1 MVAQVDEDQVAMIAL
16 AMDPA
21 GEPDLLADIGQSE
34 RAASVRAVG
43 VHGEFPQR
51 FQGFGARSHGKPGFV
66 KAAAGGAAP
75 RPFQT
80 PANPL

>member
-1 MVAQVDEDQVAMIAL
+1 MVPEIDEDQIAMIAL

-21 GEPDLLADIGQSE
+21 GEPGRMADIGQSE
-34 RAASVRAVG
+34 RAAGVRAVG
-43 VHGEFPQR
+43 MHGEFPQR

-66 KAAAGGAAP
+66 KAAAERALP
-75 RPFQT
+75 CPFQT

>member
-1 MVAQVDEDQVAMIAL
+1 MVAQIDEDQIAMIAL

-66 KAAAGGAAP
+66 KVGP
-75 RPFQT
+75 
-80 PANPL
+80 